1 MEKWGEALSSRGV
14 RIATGASPQG
24 ADCKGACERT

>member
-14 RIATGASPQG
+14 RIDADASPQG
-24 ADCKGACERT
+24 ADCKGACERN